1 MKNFATCYSV
11 AEHGLS
17 TMTLTTA
24 RTSGGRVGRLRV
36 SGGRVGRLRVYL
48 LVGEHH
54 YVPSEIL
61 LVINDSITSA
71 PRILFQFC

>member
-1 MKNFATCYSV
+1 MRLDVKNFATCYSV

-36 SGGRVGRLRVYL
+36 YL

-54 YVPSEIL
+54 YVPNEIL
-61 LVINDSITSA
+61 LVINDSITSG